1 MNKLQAKVLVD
12 VGMAVAMLASLA
24 TGVVLWLVLPHGRY
38 AGRSLFLGITRLLWS
53 DVHTYSSL
61 AFVVIL
67 MVHLA
72 LNWGLFLAMARG
84 FSRTRETGE
93 RSPDR

>member
-1 MNKLQAKVLVD
+1 MNNLRVKVLVD
-12 VGMAVAMLASLA
+12 VGMAVAMLVSLA
-24 TGVVLWLVLPHGRY
+24 TGVIIWLVLPHGRY

-67 MVHLA
+67 LVHLA
-72 LNWGLFLAMARG
+72 LNWGLFLAMARC
-84 FSRTRETGE
+84 FSRTREMREKSPE
-93 RSPDR
+93 R